1 MLFTFPSRYW
11 STIGLWRVFSLGG
24 WSRRIHT
31 GFHVPRATQEHR
43 SHATDTS
50 DTGLSPSADRLSRLF
65 SSRQT
70 HASVRVLQPPRGRN
84 LTGLGCAPF
93 ARHYWGY
100 HCCFLF
106 LRVLRCFSSPR
117 SPPCLKQGFPA
128 SSREGCPI
136 RTSADQ
142 WLHAPPR
149 GFSQLAASFIAFQSQ
164 GIRHAPFLSFAAAP
178 SLLTGGYNLR
188 QYPNTAGV
196 FTLVY
201 SISLGSPFLGTFLF
215 LFQYVK

>member
-11 STIGLWRVFSLGG
+11 YTIGLWRVFSLGG

-50 DTGLSPSADRLSRLF
+50 DTGLSPSTDRLSRLF

-70 HASVRVLQPPRGRN
+70 HASVRVLQPPGGRN

-106 LRVLRCFSSPR
+106 LRVLRCFSSPGLPLHEADDR
-117 SPPCLKQGFPA
+117 SSTSRVVPFGNPRIKGHLHLPA
-128 SSREGCPI
+128 AYRSLSRPSSPVRAKASAMCP
-136 RTSADQ
+136 
-142 WLHAPPR
+142 
-149 GFSQLAASFIAFQSQ
+149 FI
-164 GIRHAPFLSFAAAP
+164 LSP
-178 SLLTGGYNLR
+178 
-188 QYPNTAGV
+188 
-196 FTLVY
+196 
-201 SISLGSPFLGTFLF
+201 
-215 LFQYVK
+215 

>member
-1 MLFTFPSRYW
+1 M
-11 STIGLWRVFSLGG
+11 
-24 WSRRIHT
+24 
-31 GFHVPRATQEHR
+31 PRATQEHR